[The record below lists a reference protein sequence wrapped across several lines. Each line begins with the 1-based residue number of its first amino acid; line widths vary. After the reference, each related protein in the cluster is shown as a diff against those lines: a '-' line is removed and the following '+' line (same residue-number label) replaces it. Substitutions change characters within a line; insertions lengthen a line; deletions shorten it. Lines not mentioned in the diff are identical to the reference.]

1 MRLLAALALAA
12 AACAASANEF
22 ETKPPFITT
31 PQEVVEHMLRMAGAG
46 PGDLVIDLGS
56 GDGRIPIAAAEK
68 FGARGLGIELD
79 AALVSKSQAAAK
91 AAGVQDRVQLV
102 QGDVLVTDIS
112 RATVVTV
119 YLLPGLMGK
128 LQSRFI
134 AELQPGTRIVS
145 HEFTM
150 AGWLPDRSEIVKLS
164 APHRGQGELSRLHL
178 WIVPADVRGT
188 WRGAG
193 GQVRIEQSY
202 NRIEVEGARN
212 ASITGREVR
221 WDGFKGRV
229 EGNRIVGE
237 LAGRPVELERR

>member
-1 MRLLAALALAA
+1 MASRSAPHLPLSRTERYTVRSISPAAL
-12 AACAASANEF
+12 
-22 ETKPPFITT
+22 FIC
-31 PQEVVEHMLRMAGAG
+31 
-46 PGDLVIDLGS
+46 
-56 GDGRIPIAAAEK
+56 
-68 FGARGLGIELD
+68 
-79 AALVSKSQAAAK
+79 
-91 AAGVQDRVQLV
+91 
-102 QGDVLVTDIS
+102 
-112 RATVVTV
+112 
-119 YLLPGLMGK
+119 
-128 LQSRFI
+128 
-134 AELQPGTRIVS
+134 
-145 HEFTM
+145 
-150 AGWLPDRSEIVKLS
+150 AGWLPDRSETVKLS
-164 APHRGQGELSRLHL
+164 GPHRGQGELSRLHL